1 MPRDTFTSSY
11 KHKQDSV
18 PDRGREEGSDAAS
31 AADLSSDTWHF
42 MRGESST
49 ADKSQREKGTRVE
62 FPDPAKVEKG
72 STVPISV
79 SIDGSSRSI
88 YMHVPENYNASKPAA
103 VLVVYNGWG
112 DKPGPGGTKAGAAGL
127 EELTGLSKEADRNG
141 MFVLYMN
148 GNPQKDHSYNNG
160 QYPFSK
166 TDDVGYTTA
175 VLDQLDKNYNIDL
188 ERITLTGYSQG
199 ASFAHKAA
207 AELPEKYRP
216 SNLVDISGW
225 TTGKEAKVPAGMNFM
240 SIQSERDSVAPVD
253 GRWFGLHMDSEEK
266 TLQRYLKGNGI
277 DPSMNSGVEDSSPAV
292 REILWDAPSGA
303 KIKSIAL
310 PGFKGHDWH
319 GSIGSDAPVNAT
331 KELIE
336 FIRNKRRGS

>member
-1 MPRDTFTSSY
+1 MPRDSVAGLPN
-11 KHKQDSV
+11 HKRDTEPDHGSV
-18 PDRGREEGSDAAS
+18 SGEGDA
-31 AADLSSDTWHF
+31 AADLSSATWRQ
-42 MRGESST
+42 MRGDS
-49 ADKSQREKGTRVE
+49 AVKEKGTKVE
-62 FPDPAKVEKG
+62 FPDPEKVEKG

-79 SIDGSSRSI
+79 SVDGTARNI
-88 YMHVPENYNASKPAA
+88 YLHVPENYNAAEPAA
-103 VLVVYNGWG
+103 VLVVFNGWG

-127 EELTGLSKEADRNG
+127 EELTGLSKEADKNG

-148 GNPQKDHSYNNG
+148 GNPKKDLSYNNG

-166 TDDVGYTTA
+166 TDDVAYTTA
-175 VLDQLDKNYNIDL
+175 VLDQLNKNYNVDL

-199 ASFAHKAA
+199 SSFAHKAA

-216 SNLVDISGW
+216 ANLVDISGW
-225 TTGKEAKVPAGMNFM
+225 TTGKEAAVPPGMNFM
-240 SIQSERDSVAPVD
+240 SIQSEKDSVAPAD

-266 TLQRYLKGNGI
+266 TMQRYLRGNGL
-277 DPSMNSGVEDSSPAV
+277 DVAKAVVAGKSSNAV
-292 REILWDAPSGA
+292 HEVVWDAPSGA
-303 KIKSIAL
+303 KIKSITI

-319 GSIGSDAPVNAT
+319 GSVGSDAPVNAT